1 MQRYAALPT
10 SPAGPVENL
19 FPQTYRERPAA
30 AAASSH
36 LSTAWIQRV
45 APEAAPYSHRTV
57 PHGSVELAVEVGSP
71 PRVIGPQTVPVV
83 ATLAPGTTV
92 VGVRFHP
99 GAAPALLGVPAS
111 ELLDVELEGDELLG
125 RSASALGDAV
135 AAAAS
140 PRDAAAIVEQAIVE
154 RIGAA
159 PAPDP
164 VVTHAVR
171 RLLPWGASDV
181 AALARSL
188 YISERQLRRRMTAAT
203 GLAPKSVQRILRF
216 QAFLALA
223 HARVIAGAELALLAA
238 ESGYADQ
245 SHLTRESLRL
255 SGLTPRALLLEAR
268 ENCVGVHDHTAS
280 WAPLLRARVS

>member
-1 MQRYAALPT
+1 MQRYELLPT
-10 SPAGPVENL
+10 PRPPVHN
-19 FPQTYRERPAA
+19 FIPQTYRERPAA
-30 AAASSH
+30 AVASSH
-36 LSTAWIQRV
+36 LSTVWIQRV
-45 APEAAPYSHRTV
+45 APEAGPYVHRTV
-57 PHGSVELAVEVGSP
+57 PHGSVELAVEIGAQ
-71 PRVIGPQTVPVV
+71 PRLVGPQAAPVV
-83 ATLAPGTTV
+83 GTLAPGATV

-99 GAAPALLGVPAS
+99 GAAAALLGMPAS
-111 ELLDVELEGDELLG
+111 ELLDLEVDGDELLG
-125 RSASALGDAV
+125 RSAVALGEAV

-140 PRDAAAIVEQAIVE
+140 PQDAAAIVEQAIVD
-154 RIGAA
+154 RIAVA

-164 VVTHAVR
+164 VVAHAVR
-171 RLLPWGASDV
+171 RLLPWGTNDV

-188 YISERQLRRRMTAAT
+188 YISERQLRRRMTTAI

-216 QAFLALA
+216 QTFLALA
-223 HARVIAGAELALLAA
+223 HARAMPGADLALLAA

-255 SGLTPRALLLEAR
+255 SGLTPRALLLETL